1 MHKEMYCRMS
11 MNDLYMVQLN
21 KIIMVSVKMK
31 RSVCTVA
38 WNQETSIKHGKTL

>member
-1 MHKEMYCRMS
+1 

-38 WNQETSIKHGKTL
+38 WNQETRIKHGKTL